1 MPAEKGSAFLLKV
14 GDGTSTPVYA
24 TVAGLRTTQLSINA
38 RQCEAVDCDRLNI
51 VVISDAILASF
62 QIYFIAK
69 VFTILITTNL
79 LINLRACLVDWACLH
94 VQD

>member
-1 MPAEKGSAFLLKV
+1 MVKEVFM
-14 GDGTSTPVYA
+14 
-24 TVAGLRTTQLSINA
+24 AGLKCRAVGSM
-38 RQCEAVDCDRLNI
+38 QCEAVDCGRLKI

-69 VFTILITTNL
+69 VFTIFITSKL
-79 LINLRACLVDWACLH
+79 LINLRACLRVVDWACLH